1 MSTSDIKCDEVRMRR
16 ALYRLMWDRVEAG
29 KKTPQ
34 PCPALSDENISR
46 ELYSI
51 LASAGV
57 RRLSVRAAAFI
68 VTLLFIVI
76 AMPALALLVR
86 LCVWITGF

>member
-1 MSTSDIKCDEVRMRR
+1 MQDQDKAKMRR

-34 PCPALSDENISR
+34 PCPALSDEEVSR
-46 ELYSI
+46 ELYGI

-57 RRLSVRAAAFI
+57 RRLSERAAAFV
-68 VTLLFIVI
+68 VTLLFIII

-86 LCVWITGF
+86 LCVWLTGF